1 MQTSASLERSKSMRR
16 QNTRPAS
23 DTDRQIAGWQLARHL
38 TLGTIVLAG
47 SLVLGLQSVRELAQ
61 QDTQQRRHHNARVH
75 TYSGIGVEL
84 ERIDGQE
91 FVRRVFPNSP
101 AQGKIFPG
109 ARLES
114 VNGVRPGCSRGWA
127 AMIRGPVGSKVELA
141 VSYDGR
147 RHEVDIERDLIRIA
161 Y

>member
-1 MQTSASLERSKSMRR
+1 MRR
-16 QNTRPAS
+16 QSPNPAS
-23 DTDRQIAGWQLARHL
+23 ETDRQIAGWQLARHL

-47 SLVLGLQSVRELAQ
+47 SLVLGLQSVSELTRQETVAAQ
-61 QDTQQRRHHNARVH
+61 IRSQNARVH
-75 TYSGIGVEL
+75 TYAGIGVEL
-84 ERIDGQE
+84 ERIGNQE

-127 AMIRGPVGSKVELA
+127 AMIRGPVGSQVELE

-147 RHEVDIERDLIRIA
+147 RHQVEIERDLVRVE

>member
-1 MQTSASLERSKSMRR
+1 MRR
-16 QNTRPAS
+16 QNFRPAS
-23 DTDRQIAGWQLARHL
+23 ETDRQIAGWQLARHL

-47 SLVLGLQSVRELAQ
+47 SLVLGLQSVRELAAQ
-61 QDTQQRRHHNARVH
+61 ERCVEAETRQSARVH
-75 TYSGIGVEL
+75 TYAGIGVEL
-84 ERIDGQE
+84 ERVGSQE

-127 AMIRGPVGSKVELA
+127 AMIRGPVGSKVELE

-147 RHEVDIERDLIRIA
+147 RHQVAIERDLVRIE